1 MKLWVKILI
10 AIFCG
15 IAAGIVLGPQAEFL
29 KPIGTIFLNLLN
41 MLIVPLVFSS
51 MTLGITNSPD
61 TKKLGRVGLV
71 TLLLYG
77 VTTLF
82 AIVLGLTASSWL
94 QLGDGLNFTAT
105 QASHVKDLPSFSEL
119 IVSMVP
125 KNPIHSFA
133 EGNVLQIILFS
144 ILFGICLNFL
154 GSRAKPVTDLLEALS
169 SAMVRMTQI
178 VMAFSPFGVF
188 ALMAWTTGAFGLEVL
203 LPVMKFL
210 FGYYAVCAV
219 FMIIVFCGILFM
231 AKLSPLPF
239 FKGMAESMATAA
251 STCSSS
257 ATLPVNI
264 ACATEK
270 LGMSKNMANFLLPLG
285 CSLNMNG
292 SAMFQAMA
300 AVFIA
305 QAYGIEL
312 HLSHYIIL
320 SSTVILAT
328 LGTASIPGAGLLMLS
343 IVFASVGIPLE
354 GLAILAGIDRLRD
367 MATTLLNTT
376 GDTVCAVYIAKR
388 EGELNV
394 EMYNS
399 QIKKK
404 ETVKTIEVAS
414 N

>member
-10 AIFCG
+10 AIVCGVTCG
-15 IAAGIVLGPQAEFL
+15 IIFGPSAACL

-61 TKKLGRVGLV
+61 AKKLGRVGLV

-77 VTTLF
+77 VTTLI
-82 AIVLGLTASSWL
+82 AICLGLATSTWL
-94 QLGDGLNFTAT
+94 GLGNDLHFTAT
-105 QASHVKDLPSFSEL
+105 QVAQVKQLPSFSEL
-119 IVSMVP
+119 IISIVP
-125 KNPIHSFA
+125 RNPIQSFA

-144 ILFGICLNFL
+144 ILFGTCLNFL
-154 GSRAKPVTDLLEALS
+154 GSKAKPITDLLEALS
-169 SAMVRMTQI
+169 SAMIRMTQI

-188 ALMAWTTGAFGLEVL
+188 ALMAWATGAFGLEVL

-210 FGYYAVCAV
+210 LGYYAACGI
-219 FMIIVFCGILFM
+219 FMLTVFCGILFFM

-239 FKGMAESMATAA
+239 FKGMAETMATAA

-264 ACATEK
+264 QSSVEK
-270 LGMSKNMANFLLPLG
+270 LGVSKGMANFLLPLG

-292 SAMFQAMA
+292 SAMFQAMS

-312 HLSHYIIL
+312 HFSHYIIL

-388 EGELNV
+388 EGELDEAIYYAKPEIKPIASPV
-394 EMYNS
+394 EA
-399 QIKKK
+399 
-404 ETVKTIEVAS
+404 V
-414 N
+414 